1 MAAVDFYYYHHSDC
15 VGYMKEPL
23 ERFKSRVGDIDT
35 MLDIGAAHGHFS
47 RQFKEIWPEAKI
59 TAIECNILDSYYLD
73 TEEEWDVRFACLGDT
88 PCKKTFYLSEAD
100 QVGGGSSLYRENTAA
115 FDKVVEQQVSIVT
128 LDSLKLPPQRFI
140 KLDTQGSEV
149 DIIKGGRKTIEQAD
163 FLLIEMSLLKYND
176 GGCLIDDVMAE
187 TRKMGFRLL
196 QTFGPV
202 QGGHFFNN
210 QQVQIDGLFAKEHL
224 PVFDVV

>member
-1 MAAVDFYYYHHSDC
+1 MPVEFYYYHHSDN

-23 ERFKSRVGDIDT
+23 ERFREKVGDIDT

-47 RQFKEIWPEAKI
+47 RQFLDIWPEAQI
-59 TAIECNILDSYYLD
+59 TAIECNQLDSYYLD
-73 TEEEWDVRFACLGDT
+73 KEEDWDVRFACLGDK

-100 QVGGGSSLYRENTAA
+100 QVGGGSSFYLEDTPA
-115 FDKVVEQQVSIVT
+115 FDKRVEQELDIVT
-128 LDSLKLPPQRFI
+128 LDSLNLKPHRFI
-140 KLDTQGSEV
+140 KMDTQGSEV
-149 DIIKGGRKTIEQAD
+149 DIIKGGKKTIEQAD
-163 FLLIEMSLLKYND
+163 FLLIEMSLLEYNK

-187 TRKMGFRLL
+187 TRDMGFRLL

-202 QGGHFFNN
+202 HGGHFYNN

-224 PVFDVV
+224 PVFSVV